1 MERIEE
7 LLNTN
12 RNPNE
17 KKKCNLGIQPFVRPI
32 VHVQHIPPE
41 IA

>member
-7 LLNTN
+7 LLSTN

-17 KKKCNLGIQPFVRPI
+17 KKTCNLGIQPFVRPI